1 MALLRD
7 SQTQEAR
14 KVAEKAAAAPATGV
28 GLRYLAA
35 YRVLTHERAKA
46 LDLLGKAI
54 ELGAISSPAEL
65 RELETGQDFADLKE
79 DPEFGKIVAEAGKRI
94 ER

>member
-7 SQTQEAR
+7 GQTEEAR
-14 KVAEKAAAAPATGV
+14 KVAEKAAAAPATDA

-54 ELGAISSPAEL
+54 ELGAISSPTQL
-65 RELETGQDFADLKE
+65 RELETGQDFADLRE
-79 DPEFGKIVAEAGKRI
+79 DPEF
-94 ER
+94 